1 MEEYKSNSHKSKE
14 ESRELAPKKK
24 LEKVTTGN
32 VKIKKQSNAKK
43 FASAFFEEDVDNV
56 TTYIIRDVLVPA
68 AKKAISDIVTNGIDM
83 ILYGE
88 SGHKSTSSSSKVS
101 YRSYYEDK
109 RNGGRKE
116 SNSSRRS
123 DYGYDDV
130 IFDRRGEAEDVLER
144 LEELVD
150 SYDNASVA
158 DLYDLVGITGKY
170 TDNKYGW
177 YDLHEARVVNTRDGY
192 KIKLPKARPL
202 N

>member
-14 ESRELAPKKK
+14 ESKELTPKKK
-24 LEKVTTGN
+24 VEKVTTGN
-32 VKIKKQSNAKK
+32 VKVKKQSGAKK
-43 FASAFFEEDVDNV
+43 IASAFFEEDVDNV
-56 TTYIIRDVLVPA
+56 TTYIVRDVLVPA

-88 SGHKSTSSSSKVS
+88 SGHKSSSSSSKVS
-101 YRSYYEDK
+101 YRSYYDDK
-109 RNGGRKE
+109 RNARRE
-116 SNSSRRS
+116 TSSNRRN
-123 DYGYDDV
+123 DYSYDDV

-144 LEELVD
+144 MEELVD
-150 SYDNASVA
+150 SYQMASVA

>member
-1 MEEYKSNSHKSKE
+1 MEEYQGNSHKMKE
-14 ESRELAPKKK
+14 ESKEITPKKK
-24 LEKVTTGN
+24 VEKVTTGN
-32 VKIKKQSNAKK
+32 VKIKKQSGVKK
-43 FASAFFEEDVDNV
+43 FADAFFEEDVDNV

-88 SGHKSTSSSSKVS
+88 SGHKSSSSSSKVS

-109 RNGGRKE
+109 RNGRRE
-116 SNSSRRS
+116 TSSSRRS
-123 DYGYDDV
+123 DYSYDDV

-144 LEELVD
+144 LEEIVN
-150 SYDNASVA
+150 SYDMASVA

-192 KIKLPKARPL
+192 RIKLPKARPL